1 MRIPEYDALDAT
13 GLAALVA
20 RGEVT
25 PADLLEAA
33 LERVDAR
40 NPALNAV
47 IHRFEVEA
55 RRRAQGI
62 VPAGPFRGVP
72 FLTKDLGAMVEGQPM
87 TASCRLLE
95 GFVAPFDSEIVR
107 RFRAAGFVIFGQT
120 NTPELGLLPVTEPA
134 LRGPTRNPWSLAHT
148 PGGSSGGSA
157 AAVAARMVP
166 VAHGNDGGGSIRI
179 PASAC
184 GLFGLKPTR
193 ARTSFSPAHGDLW
206 AGFVQEHAITR
217 TVRDSAAVLDAV
229 AGNVPGDPYVAP
241 PPARPFRDEVGA
253 PPGRLRVAFDAGS
266 LFGHT
271 IHPEC
276 AQAVRD
282 AARRL
287 AGLGHEVVETRP
299 PFPRDELVRAYLV
312 VVAAHTRAE
321 LEFAAQATGRRLDL
335 AKLEPE
341 TAGLAAAGRH
351 LPADAVAAAIATLQR
366 ASRQVAGFFERYDLF
381 VDATMAHPPA
391 RIGAF
396 SLRPWER
403 LEVFAVTRLPAKR
416 LIDTLMREVGNRA
429 FEATGNTM
437 LFNQTGQPAASVP
450 LAWTKDGLPI
460 GVQLVARFGD
470 EATLLRV
477 AAQLEADRPWIKKLP
492 PLLR

>member
-1 MRIPEYDALDAT
+1 MRLPEYDRLDAT
-13 GLAALVA
+13 ALSGLVA

-25 PADLLEAA
+25 PAELLEAA
-33 LERVDAR
+33 VERVEAR

-47 IHRFEVEA
+47 VHRFDEEA
-55 RRRAQGI
+55 RRVARETL
-62 VPAGPFRGVP
+62 PAGPFLGVP
-72 FLTKDLGAMVEGQPM
+72 LLTKDLAAMVAGQPM
-87 TASCRLLE
+87 TASCRLLD
-95 GFVAPFDSEIVR
+95 GWVAPVDSEIVR
-107 RFRAAGFVIFGQT
+107 RFRAGGFVLFGQT

-134 LRGPTRNPWSLAHT
+134 LRGPTRNPWNLDHT

-166 VAHGNDGGGSIRI
+166 VAHGNDGGGSLRI

-193 ARTSFSPAHGDLW
+193 ARTSFAPSHGDLW
-206 AGFVQEHAITR
+206 SGFVQEHVLTR
-217 TVRDSAAVLDAV
+217 SVRDSAAVLDLV
-229 AGNVPGDPYVAP
+229 SGNVPGDPYVAP
-241 PPARPFRDEVGA
+241 PPARPFLDEVGA

-276 AQAVRD
+276 AQAARD
-282 AARRL
+282 AARL
-287 AGLGHEVVETRP
+287 LSDLGHEVTEARP
-299 PFPRDELVRAYLV
+299 RFSREELVGAYLV
-312 VVAAHTRAE
+312 VVAANTRAE
-321 LEFAAQATGRRLDL
+321 LEWAANATGRVLHMRT
-335 AKLEPE
+335 LEPE

-351 LPADAVAAAIATLQR
+351 LSADAHAAAVSTLQR
-366 ASRQVAGFFERYDLF
+366 AAREVASFFERHDLF

-396 SLRPWER
+396 RLRAWER
-403 LEVFAVTRLPAKR
+403 LEVFAVTRLPARK
-416 LIDTLMREVGNRA
+416 LIDLLMREVGSRA

-450 LAWTKDGLPI
+450 LSWSRDGLPI
-460 GVQLVARFGD
+460 GVQLAARFGD
-470 EATLLRV
+470 EATLIR
-477 AAQLEADRPWIKKLP
+477 ACAQLEEARPWAGRVP
-492 PLLR
+492 PLPA